1 MAVTKSGLSV
11 CVCTHLDVSECV
23 LGALGD
29 HVHAHG
35 VARRRTELDEE
46 VSPRGHCL
54 YPPQPGEPAGA
65 VEVRLDEGEVVLV
78 LQPLLAAVHL
88 ADVGEPHHWT
98 PAKQVSIITSTTFEL
113 QSEAVFHKICR
124 L

>member
-1 MAVTKSGLSV
+1 MY
-11 CVCTHLDVSECV
+11 LDVSECV

-35 VARRRTELDEE
+35 IARRRTELDEQ
-46 VSPRGHCL
+46 VAPRGHRL
-54 YPPQPGEPAGA
+54 DAPQSGEPAGA

-88 ADVGEPHHWT
+88 ADVGEPHHGT
-98 PAKQVSIITSTTFEL
+98 PAKRVYT
-113 QSEAVFHKICR
+113 
-124 L
+124 